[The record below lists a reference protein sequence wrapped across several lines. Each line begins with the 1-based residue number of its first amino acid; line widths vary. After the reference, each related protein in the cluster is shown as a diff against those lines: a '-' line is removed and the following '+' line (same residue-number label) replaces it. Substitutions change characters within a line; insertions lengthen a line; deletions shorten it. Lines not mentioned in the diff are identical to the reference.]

1 MLQHANKMEYSVMQN
16 NGMQNN
22 LSLDLLIV
30 DDHKLV
36 LSGMRSLLS
45 DNPMVN
51 SITEASTG
59 EDAVALATEK
69 KFSVI
74 LMDLDLPGM
83 SGIEASKA
91 ILAQDKNTPIIVLS
105 GRLEND
111 DVRALMAAGVRG
123 YLTKGCEAGE
133 MEQAIKSVVAGE
145 QHMAAEVAKHFAFD
159 LLNGRPDN
167 PFDQLTPRER
177 EIADELID
185 GKRNRRIL
193 SLIHI

>member
-59 EDAVALATEK
+59 EDAVALALRK
-69 KFSVI
+69 NS
-74 LMDLDLPGM
+74 
-83 SGIEASKA
+83 AS
-91 ILAQDKNTPIIVLS
+91 
-105 GRLEND
+105 
-111 DVRALMAAGVRG
+111 
-123 YLTKGCEAGE
+123 Y
-133 MEQAIKSVVAGE
+133 
-145 QHMAAEVAKHFAFD
+145 
-159 LLNGRPDN
+159 
-167 PFDQLTPRER
+167 
-177 EIADELID
+177 
-185 GKRNRRIL
+185 
-193 SLIHI
+193 